1 LSDFYIKRGDRGPS
15 LQATLVDHSGNAIN
29 LTSASAVKFK
39 MAQIV
44 DAAAVVVSAS
54 AGTVR
59 YDWALD
65 DTRVAGTYNAEFE
78 IEWSDGRKQT
88 VPNDGY
94 LTVEVGRDL
103 G

>member
-1 LSDFYIKRGDRGPS
+1 MQDPD
-15 LQATLVDHSGNAIN
+15 GNAIN
-29 LTSASAVKFK
+29 LTNATAVKFK
-39 MAQIV
+39 MANLV
-44 DAAAVVVSAS
+44 DANAVIVSAA

-59 YDWALD
+59 YDWAAN
-65 DTRVAGTYNAEFE
+65 DTRVAGTFNAEFE

-94 LTVEVGRDL
+94 LTVSIERDL